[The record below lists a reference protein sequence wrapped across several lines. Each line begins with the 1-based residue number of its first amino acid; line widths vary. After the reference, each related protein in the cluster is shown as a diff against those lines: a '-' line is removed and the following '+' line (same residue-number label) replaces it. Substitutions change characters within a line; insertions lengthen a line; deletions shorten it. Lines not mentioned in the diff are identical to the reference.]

1 MQERTGVVTMRGRP
15 LTLTGAKLKI
25 GDKAPDFEVAAN
37 DLSMVKFSSFR
48 RKVNI
53 ITSVPSLD
61 TSVCDRMT
69 RQFNERAGE
78 LGGNVLVAAISMDLP
93 FAQKRWCAAAGI
105 ENVKTFSDHRDA
117 DFGSSYGVLIKELR
131 LLARAVFV
139 VDEDNIIRYIEIVG
153 ELTHEPDYDASLEAA
168 QYVVAHL

>member
-1 MQERTGVVTMRGRP
+1 MKGKQ
-15 LTLTGAKLKI
+15 LTLMGMQLKV

-61 TSVCDRMT
+61 TSTCDKMT
-69 RQFNERAGE
+69 RQFNERAGK
-78 LGGNVLVAAISMDLP
+78 LGGDVLVAAISMDLP

-105 ENVKTFSDHRDA
+105 ENVQTFSDYREA
-117 DFGSSYGVLIKELR
+117 DFGTKYGVLVKELK
-131 LLARAVFV
+131 LLARSVFV
-139 VDEDNIIRYIEIVG
+139 IDEENTIRYIELVS
-153 ELTHEPDYDASLEAA
+153 ELTHEPDYDAAIEASKG
-168 QYVVAHL
+168 VVAHLY